1 MLCYFEFVNHSA
13 YLLNQS
19 KNYPMR
25 ILFFS
30 ATCLFLTL
38 LSSCSK
44 KNYDTNVDHSIGTFS
59 RSIEVEGETRE
70 YLIYVPNTYD
80 TIQSFP
86 LMLNFHGWTMSA
98 RNQMEVSDMRAL
110 SETDEFILVYPQGTR
125 LWGSTHWNV
134 GSWTLGSNAKDVEF
148 IAALINQIADNY
160 NIDDERVYACGYSN
174 GGFFS
179 HELACQLSQKIAAI
193 GTVAA
198 NISEETINNC
208 NPSHP
213 IPIITISGT
222 RDDEVEYD
230 GSIPER
236 TLSQEETLE
245 YWRTFNKVDTVPII
259 TNMPDLNSLDGSTAV
274 RYQYVNGDND
284 SEVEHY
290 KVVDGGHDWP
300 GTFGNMDINSDSVI
314 WNFVSQFDINGKR

>member
-1 MLCYFEFVNHSA
+1 
-13 YLLNQS
+13 
-19 KNYPMR
+19 MR

-86 LMLNFHGWTMSA
+86 LMLNFHGFTMSA
-98 RNQMEVSDMRAL
+98 RNHMEVSDMRAL

>member
-1 MLCYFEFVNHSA
+1 
-13 YLLNQS
+13 
-19 KNYPMR
+19 MR

-38 LSSCSK
+38 LSSCAK
-44 KNYDTNVDHSIGTFS
+44 KIYDANVEHSIGTFS

-70 YLIYVPNTYD
+70 YLIYVPKTYD

-125 LWGSTHWNV
+125 FWGSTHWNV

-148 IAALINQIADNY
+148 IAALIDQIADNY

-222 RDDEVEYD
+222 RDDEIEYD

-259 TNMPDLNSLDGSTAV
+259 TNMPDLNPLDGSTVV

>member
-1 MLCYFEFVNHSA
+1 
-13 YLLNQS
+13 
-19 KNYPMR
+19 MR

-148 IAALINQIADNY
+148 IAALINLIADNY

>member
-1 MLCYFEFVNHSA
+1 
-13 YLLNQS
+13 
-19 KNYPMR
+19 MR

-38 LSSCSK
+38 LSSCAK
-44 KNYDTNVDHSIGTFS
+44 KKYDANVEHSIGTFS

-86 LMLNFHGWTMSA
+86 LMLNFHGFTMSA

-230 GSIPER
+230 GSMPER

>member
-1 MLCYFEFVNHSA
+1 
-13 YLLNQS
+13 
-19 KNYPMR
+19 MR
-25 ILFFS
+25 IRFFS

-38 LSSCSK
+38 LSSCAK
-44 KNYDTNVDHSIGTFS
+44 KKYDANVEHSIGTFS

-259 TNMPDLNSLDGSTAV
+259 TNMPDLNPLDGSTVV

-290 KVVDGGHDWP
+290 EVVDGGHDWP

>member
-1 MLCYFEFVNHSA
+1 
-13 YLLNQS
+13 
-19 KNYPMR
+19 MR

-30 ATCLFLTL
+30 TTCLFLTL

-86 LMLNFHGWTMSA
+86 LMLNFHGFTMSA
-98 RNQMEVSDMRAL
+98 RNQIEVSDMRAL

>member
-1 MLCYFEFVNHSA
+1 
-13 YLLNQS
+13 
-19 KNYPMR
+19 
-25 ILFFS
+25 
-30 ATCLFLTL
+30 
-38 LSSCSK
+38 
-44 KNYDTNVDHSIGTFS
+44 
-59 RSIEVEGETRE
+59 
-70 YLIYVPNTYD
+70 
-80 TIQSFP
+80 
-86 LMLNFHGWTMSA
+86 
-98 RNQMEVSDMRAL
+98 MEVSDMRAL

>member
-1 MLCYFEFVNHSA
+1 M
-13 YLLNQS
+13 
-19 KNYPMR
+19 
-25 ILFFS
+25 
-30 ATCLFLTL
+30 FLTL

-44 KNYDTNVDHSIGTFS
+44 KNYDTNVNHSIGTFS

-160 NIDDERVYACGYSN
+160 NIDNERVYACGYSN
-174 GGFFS
+174 GGFFC

-230 GSIPER
+230 GSMPER

-259 TNMPDLNSLDGSTAV
+259 TNMPDLNLLDGSTAV